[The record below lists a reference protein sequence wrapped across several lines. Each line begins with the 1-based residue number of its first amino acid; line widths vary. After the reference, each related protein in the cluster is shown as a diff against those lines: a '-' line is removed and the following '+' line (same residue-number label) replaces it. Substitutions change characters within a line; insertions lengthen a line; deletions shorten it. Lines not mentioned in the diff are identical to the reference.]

1 MTCLDAA
8 AQGRAKR
15 AVRAGVALA
24 GGIEGAAIAV
34 GRGKS
39 QVGRWHA
46 LADADLPTVDAALA
60 LDEVAVAGG
69 RRPAIIDWMSAELG
83 GVFLP
88 LPGGLAGVDGLLADA
103 AHIAEG
109 AGSVVSAIAGAVADG
124 QISDSER
131 RELIARG
138 DALVQ
143 HLAAMTA
150 RLRADGAAKGAV

>member
-1 MTCLDAA
+1 MTCLHEA

-24 GGIEGAAIAV
+24 GGIEGAAMAV
-34 GRGKS
+34 SRGKS
-39 QVGRWHA
+39 QVGRWNA

-69 RRPAIIDWMSAELG
+69 RRPAIIDWLSAELG

-88 LPGGLAGVDGLLADA
+88 LPRGDAGTDGLLADA
-103 AHIAEG
+103 GQIAEG
-109 AGSVVSAIAGAVADG
+109 AGSVVSAIAGAVIDG
-124 QISDSER
+124 QISDAER
-131 RELIARG
+131 RDLIARG

-143 HLAAMTA
+143 MVAGMTA